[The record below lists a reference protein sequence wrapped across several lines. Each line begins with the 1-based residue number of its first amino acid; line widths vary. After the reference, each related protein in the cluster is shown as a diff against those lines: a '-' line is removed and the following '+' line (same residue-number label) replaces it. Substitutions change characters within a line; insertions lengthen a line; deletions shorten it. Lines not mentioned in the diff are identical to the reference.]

1 MRARRYWTASA
12 SPSLDPGGPYLLAPL
27 WLTLKIALLATLMA
41 GVVGIALG
49 WWMSQRRFTGKN
61 AVDALLMLPMVLPP
75 TVLGYYLIVVIGR
88 NGLIGQYLDRW
99 FGINLMFTW
108 QGAVI
113 AAALVSLPLIYKA
126 ARAAFE
132 DVDGRF
138 VHAARTLGA
147 GEFEIFLRVT
157 LPLAVRGITAGL
169 MLAFARAMG
178 EFGAT
183 LMIAGNLPGKTQT
196 LSIAIYDAVQ
206 AGNDAQA
213 LWLTLV
219 ISVVCVVVLVVSSR
233 MLQAKH

>member
-1 MRARRYWTASA
+1 M
-12 SPSLDPGGPYLLAPL
+12 LAPL
-27 WLTLKIALLATLMA
+27 WLTLKIALLATLLA
-41 GVVGIALG
+41 GAIGIALG
-49 WWMSQRRFTGKN
+49 WWMSQRRFAGKN
-61 AVDALLMLPMVLPP
+61 FVDALLMLPMVLPP

-88 NGLIGQYLDRW
+88 NGVLGQYLDRW

-113 AAALVSLPLIYKA
+113 AASLVSLPLIYKA

-138 VHAARTLGA
+138 LHAARTLGA
-147 GEFEIFLRVT
+147 GEAEIFLRIA
-157 LPLAVRGITAGL
+157 LPLAVRGIAAGL

-219 ISVVCVVVLVVSSR
+219 ISVVCVVVLVVSGR

>member
-1 MRARRYWTASA
+1 M
-12 SPSLDPGGPYLLAPL
+12 LAPL
-27 WLTLKIALLATLMA
+27 WLTLKIALLATLLA
-41 GVVGIALG
+41 GTVGIALG
-49 WWMSQRRFTGKN
+49 WWMAQRRFAGKN
-61 AVDALLMLPMVLPP
+61 FVDALLMLPMVLPP

-88 NGLIGQYLDRW
+88 NGVLGQYLDRW

-113 AAALVSLPLIYKA
+113 AASLVSLPLIYKA

-138 VHAARTLGA
+138 LHAARTLGA
-147 GEFEIFLRVT
+147 GEAEIFLRIA
-157 LPLAVRGITAGL
+157 LPLAVRGIAAGL

-219 ISVVCVVVLVVSSR
+219 ISVVCVVVLVVSGR
-233 MLQAKH
+233 MLQARH